1 MTVDTEMLEEL
12 KKIREALAPTPPPEE
27 PTKKKNMIQEFKEF
41 IIKYKV
47 LGLAVA
53 FIMGQYL
60 GDLVGSLV
68 NNLVMPLVT
77 FFLPA
82 SIPWEEFTLWVF
94 RIGAF
99 NWGSYHF
106 HNRGVCNL
114 LIGEIYREIRNSI
127 VSLTTLIFFFY
138 FLLR

>member
-12 KKIREALAPTPPPEE
+12 KKIREALTPTPPPEE

-99 NWGSYHF
+99 IGD
-106 HNRGVCNL
+106 
-114 LIGEIYREIRNSI
+114 LITFII
-127 VSLTTLIFFFY
+127 VAFVI
-138 FLLR
+138 FLLVKYTAKLGIQ

>member
-1 MTVDTEMLEEL
+1 MTTDSEMLEEL
-12 KKIREALAPTPPPEE
+12 VKIREALAPTPPPEE
-27 PTKKKNMIQEFKEF
+27 PKKKKSMLEEFKEF
-41 IIKYKV
+41 IMKYKV

-68 NNLVMPLVT
+68 TNLVMPLVT

-99 NWGSYHF
+99 IGD
-106 HNRGVCNL
+106 
-114 LIGEIYREIRNSI
+114 LITFII
-127 VSLTTLIFFFY
+127 VTFVI
-138 FLLR
+138 FLLVKYTAKLGIE